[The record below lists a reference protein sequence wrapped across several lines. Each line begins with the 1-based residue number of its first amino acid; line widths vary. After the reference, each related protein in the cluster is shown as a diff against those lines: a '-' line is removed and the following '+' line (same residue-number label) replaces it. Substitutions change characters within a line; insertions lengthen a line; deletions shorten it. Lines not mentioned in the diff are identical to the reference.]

1 MASSGRAPTA
11 LMTSARP
18 SLPEDKSPKVTS
30 APSHAVALP
39 VQHVD
44 KANDDSSEADSIVAR
59 KRHDRDDEDHIGS
72 SKKQKQ
78 SEELHRNAQPSTK
91 AENQQKCVAEIVEAW
106 GEDYK
111 SWPTHQ
117 FAPLCARS
125 SKSSTE
131 DEDDFRKRP
140 TRWHLNLLRPVVDLS
155 KLTAEREV
163 IKRALQQAIDAR
175 LTEPSSSAPSSAMTA
190 QDIHSAITS
199 IKMGAWKE
207 CKLEETI
214 EPSLTQSATA
224 SPRPRK
230 IIVRLPAPRA
240 IGALTTTSIRDNSET
255 TSVSDEGLQVT
266 RNRMQVPDYF
276 PQPQSREHDE
286 ILEQLFGPAEDAEDR
301 FICENVRQ
309 YISFMK
315 KKKVLGQERA
325 DVYRKVAEIDRKAK
339 ELNQTRKEI
348 RGLEEFERGDKDD
361 RQGSLSRLASEEL

>member
-11 LMTSARP
+11 LMTSAK
-18 SLPEDKSPKVTS
+18 SNLPEDKSPSLTS
-30 APSHAVALP
+30 APSYAVALP
-39 VQHVD
+39 VQHID
-44 KANDDSSEADSIVAR
+44 KANDDSPEADSIVAR
-59 KRHDRDDEDHIGS
+59 KRHDRDEEDHIGS

-78 SEELHRNAQPSTK
+78 SEELHRSVQASTK
-91 AENQQKCVAEIVEAW
+91 AENQQKCVAEIKEAW
-106 GEDYK
+106 GEDYT

-131 DEDDFRKRP
+131 NEDDIRKRP
-140 TRWHLNLLRPVVDLS
+140 SRWHLNLLRPVVELS

-163 IKRALQQAIDAR
+163 IKRALQQAINAR
-175 LTEPSSSAPSSAMTA
+175 LTEPSSSAPSSTMTA
-190 QDIHSAITS
+190 QDIQSATTS

-207 CKLEETI
+207 CKIEKTI
-214 EPSLTQSATA
+214 EPSLTRSATA

-230 IIVRLPAPRA
+230 VVRLPAPRA
-240 IGALTTTSIRDNSET
+240 IGAFATTSIRDNSEP
-255 TSVSDEGLQVT
+255 TSVPDEGLQVT

-301 FICENVRQ
+301 LIRENVRQ
-309 YISFMK
+309 YISFTK
-315 KKKVLGQERA
+315 KKQALGQERA
-325 DVYRKVAEIDRKAK
+325 EVYRKVAEIDQKAK

-348 RGLEEFERGDKDD
+348 RGLEEFGGEDRDD
-361 RQGSLSRLASEEL
+361 RQCSLSRLGSEEL